1 MPRIFVPGPSVNP
14 SIGSPAE
21 FIKQIANTT
30 NRFRENA
37 QRDTL
42 LENNKLF
49 RDRTADLAERS
60 QAFTEAEPE
69 RARAEAQFLRDQANA
84 DAKLYLE
91 ATQGAGGS
99 ILPQFLSRPEV
110 QADFS
115 KLGISNPDEQAAYVK
130 QIPEFRALF
139 SNPTRAGNTAL
150 EARIASG
157 GSLEQGQK
165 AQQGAIDSIFGAQL
179 DPKLAAEVMKQ
190 RNASSNALIGGL
202 FKGIN
207 GTGKSGTPVQ
217 SAPSQ
222 QAEEELR
229 DTLTGRMKISDARGG
244 GVVDTVAGW
253 FGIGDPTR
261 STWDVGMRNLDQ
273 ADVDRVV
280 GTYGDRYPQHAI
292 VGGMRSIVDPDD
304 GTIDQKKWQNILNDP
319 ESKDAAAFETEVE
332 NWQKKAERTRG
343 GTTSPIAGL
352 SAREI
357 FSLAD
362 GLQRSQDARNTDII
376 RRTSPQE
383 ATFESRLAAF
393 RSLTGQPSA
402 ATAPTADT
410 PRQGPGGGGNS
421 NTSGTGSA
429 GLDSLI
435 NPAGVQEGN
444 SPGTP
449 ADINTPDQI
458 FPNTAPPGTAPP
470 VVDNQLFNSAVAD
483 NPNLPGLIAAANGGP
498 APISQGPVSPND
510 ANKIFTA
517 QNAAFERDSAATKQ
531 TSTQKDEE
539 SLQSLIARTTPP
551 TDLRD
556 MSSRERSVG
565 LTEAKKLLA
574 AGVISRDDAPS
585 GGTLND
591 KLLIAYLQHINQ
603 NK

>member
-1 MPRIFVPGPSVNP
+1 MPKVFVPGPRVNP

-21 FIKQIANTT
+21 FLKQFSGTVNNIRTGN
-30 NRFRENA
+30 
-37 QRDTL
+37 QRDQE
-42 LENNKLF
+42 LENIKLF
-49 RDRTADLAERS
+49 RDRTADLAEQR
-60 QAFTEAEPE
+60 QAFVEGEPDRKKAEDLFKRE
-69 RARAEAQFLRDQANA
+69 QANS
-84 DAKLYLE
+84 DAKLFLE

-99 ILPQFLSRPEV
+99 LLPQFLKRPEV
-110 QADFS
+110 QADFA
-115 KLGISNPDEQAAYVK
+115 KLGILDPEEQAAYVR

-139 SNPTRAGNTAL
+139 SNPTRAGNAAL
-150 EARIASG
+150 QARIDSG
-157 GSLEQGQK
+157 GSLEQAQA

-190 RNASSNALIGGL
+190 RNTASNALIGSL

-217 SAPSQ
+217 GSPSQ

-229 DTLTGRMKISDARGG
+229 DTLTGRMNISDARGG
-244 GVVDTVAGW
+244 GIVDTVAGW

-261 STWDVGMRNLDQ
+261 STWDIGMRNLDQ
-273 ADVDRVV
+273 GDVDRVV

-304 GTIDQKKWQNILNDP
+304 GTIDQQKWQNILNDP
-319 ESKDAAAFETEVE
+319 ESKDAIAFEAEVKR
-332 NWQKKAERTRG
+332 WQNKAERTRG
-343 GTTSPIAGL
+343 GTTSAITGL
-352 SAREI
+352 SARQI
-357 FSLAD
+357 FGLAD
-362 GLQRSQDARNTDII
+362 ALQQSQDARNTDII

-393 RSLTGQPSA
+393 RNLTGQPSSV
-402 ATAPTADT
+402 TAPTTDT
-410 PRQGPGGGGNS
+410 PRQGSGGGGNS
-421 NTSGTGSA
+421 NTGGTGSK

-435 NPAGVQEGN
+435 NVGVQEGN

-449 ADINTPDQI
+449 ADINAPPQI

-470 VVDNQLFNSAVAD
+470 VVDNQLFNSAVVD
-483 NPNLPGLIAAANGGP
+483 NPNLPGLVAAANGEP
-498 APISQGPVSPND
+498 APISQGYVSPND
-510 ANKIFTA
+510 ANKLFTA
-517 QNAAFERDSAATKQ
+517 QNAAFERDSAVAKQ
-531 TSTQKDEE
+531 TNIQKDEE

-556 MSSRERSVG
+556 MTSRERRVG

-591 KLLIAYLQHINQ
+591 KLLIAYLQHINK